1 MIELEKT
8 IKEKKSIHL
17 TKKKAKKKVTE
28 KVNVVHSSFYDELQ
42 NQELEEYR
50 LEFDKLVDEIIEQG
64 ERFAKNPTLAELKK
78 YKSMIKQFLKHITD
92 NMVRIEH
99 YTGGKFR
106 QKIYTLAR
114 IVDDR
119 LKALSDLIMSNQ
131 IKNIDL
137 MSKLD
142 EIRGLLIDLYK

>member
-8 IKEKKSIHL
+8 IKDKKRIQL
-17 TKKKAKKKVTE
+17 TNKKGKKKITKN
-28 KVNVVHSSFYDELQ
+28 VNIVQGSFYDELQ
-42 NQELEEYR
+42 NQELEEYK
-50 LEFDKLVDEIIEQG
+50 LEFDKLVYEITEQG
-64 ERFAKNPTLAELKK
+64 KRFAKNPTYKELKK
-78 YKSMIKQFLKHITD
+78 YKSMIRQFIKHVTN
-92 NMVRIEH
+92 NMVSIEH
-99 YTGGKFR
+99 YTGGKFK

-114 IVDDR
+114 IVDDK

-131 IKNIDL
+131 IQNIDL

>member
-1 MIELEKT
+1 LNT
-8 IKEKKSIHL
+8 I
-17 TKKKAKKKVTE
+17 
-28 KVNVVHSSFYDELQ
+28 
-42 NQELEEYR
+42 LEES
-50 LEFDKLVDEIIEQG
+50 LDK
-64 ERFAKNPTLAELKK
+64 
-78 YKSMIKQFLKHITD
+78 
-92 NMVRIEH
+92 
-99 YTGGKFR
+99 
-106 QKIYTLAR
+106 KIYTLAR